1 MKNYWKSYAIIACSA
16 ILIACSTNEG
26 IRDVDSGNVQNTG
39 NIESEI
45 NANLILVNYMHVVD
59 SCVVLNL
66 SQKEAEALGVS
77 DYYYQK
83 AQRTVLEVNKA
94 MKESIKEH
102 PDWPVYLKGPKELRE
117 ENDSIAVSQ
126 TRSEEPLPSGRLNAP
141 DQAEVSKVF
150 FAPSTVN
157 AVEFLC
163 LNRVAPVCR
172 FDCKTKAQGQISGQ
186 QGFGYLGINKKLRAM
201 LAASNTRA
209 YVYFQTTDPFGGTCS
224 WKSYYQGID

>member
-16 ILIACSTNEG
+16 ILITCSTNEG

-66 SQKEAEALGVS
+66 SQKEAEA
-77 DYYYQK
+77 QK
-83 AQRTVLEVNKA
+83 TVLEVNKA

-126 TRSEEPLPSGRLNAP
+126 TRSEEPLSSGRLNAP
-141 DQAEVSKVF
+141 DQAEVSKF
-150 FAPSTVN
+150 FSLLPRLMRWSSCA
-157 AVEFLC
+157 
-163 LNRVAPVCR
+163 
-172 FDCKTKAQGQISGQ
+172 
-186 QGFGYLGINKKLRAM
+186 
-201 LAASNTRA
+201 
-209 YVYFQTTDPFGGTCS
+209 
-224 WKSYYQGID
+224 

>member
-16 ILIACSTNEG
+16 ILITCSTNEG

-83 AQRTVLEVNKA
+83 AQKTVLEVNKA

-126 TRSEEPLPSGRLNAP
+126 TRSEEPLSSGRLNAP
-141 DQAEVSKVF
+141 DQAEVSQF
-150 FAPSTVN
+150 FSHLPRLMRWSSCA
-157 AVEFLC
+157 
-163 LNRVAPVCR
+163 
-172 FDCKTKAQGQISGQ
+172 
-186 QGFGYLGINKKLRAM
+186 
-201 LAASNTRA
+201 
-209 YVYFQTTDPFGGTCS
+209 
-224 WKSYYQGID
+224 

>member
-16 ILIACSTNEG
+16 ILITCSTNEG

-83 AQRTVLEVNKA
+83 AQKTVLEVNKA

-126 TRSEEPLPSGRLNAP
+126 TRSEEPLSSGRLNAP
-141 DQAEVSKVF
+141 DQAEVSKF
-150 FAPSTVN
+150 FSLLRIAEAHYSLFYV
-157 AVEFLC
+157 
-163 LNRVAPVCR
+163 LND
-172 FDCKTKAQGQISGQ
+172 FFSSGSRNQ
-186 QGFGYLGINKKLRAM
+186 NGIFVSKV
-201 LAASNTRA
+201 T
-209 YVYFQTTDPFGGTCS
+209 
-224 WKSYYQGID
+224 GITSGI

>member
-83 AQRTVLEVNKA
+83 AQKTVLDER
-94 MKESIKEH
+94 IH
-102 PDWPVYLKGPKELRE
+102 KGA
-117 ENDSIAVSQ
+117 S
-126 TRSEEPLPSGRLNAP
+126 RLARLL
-141 DQAEVSKVF
+141 E
-150 FAPSTVN
+150 
-157 AVEFLC
+157 
-163 LNRVAPVCR
+163 R
-172 FDCKTKAQGQISGQ
+172 TK
-186 QGFGYLGINKKLRAM
+186 
-201 LAASNTRA
+201 
-209 YVYFQTTDPFGGTCS
+209 GTS
-224 WKSYYQGID
+224 RRK

>member
-83 AQRTVLEVNKA
+83 AQKTVLEVNKA
-94 MKESIKEH
+94 MKEIH
-102 PDWPVYLKGPKELRE
+102 KGA
-117 ENDSIAVSQ
+117 S
-126 TRSEEPLPSGRLNAP
+126 RLARLL
-141 DQAEVSKVF
+141 E
-150 FAPSTVN
+150 
-157 AVEFLC
+157 
-163 LNRVAPVCR
+163 
-172 FDCKTKAQGQISGQ
+172 
-186 QGFGYLGINKKLRAM
+186 RAK
-201 LAASNTRA
+201 
-209 YVYFQTTDPFGGTCS
+209 GTS
-224 WKSYYQGID
+224 RRKWIQ

>member
-66 SQKEAEALGVS
+66 SQKEAEALGV
-77 DYYYQK
+77 Y
-83 AQRTVLEVNKA
+83 KA

-117 ENDSIAVSQ
+117 ENGFNSGFSN
-126 TRSEEPLPSGRLNAP
+126 PL
-141 DQAEVSKVF
+141 
-150 FAPSTVN
+150 
-157 AVEFLC
+157 
-163 LNRVAPVCR
+163 
-172 FDCKTKAQGQISGQ
+172 
-186 QGFGYLGINKKLRAM
+186 
-201 LAASNTRA
+201 
-209 YVYFQTTDPFGGTCS
+209 
-224 WKSYYQGID
+224 

>member
-1 MKNYWKSYAIIACSA
+1 M
-16 ILIACSTNEG
+16 
-26 IRDVDSGNVQNTG
+26 DSGNVQNTG

-83 AQRTVLEVNKA
+83 AQKTVLEVNKA

-117 ENDSIAVSQ
+117 ENGFNSGFSN
-126 TRSEEPLPSGRLNAP
+126 PL
-141 DQAEVSKVF
+141 
-150 FAPSTVN
+150 
-157 AVEFLC
+157 
-163 LNRVAPVCR
+163 
-172 FDCKTKAQGQISGQ
+172 
-186 QGFGYLGINKKLRAM
+186 
-201 LAASNTRA
+201 
-209 YVYFQTTDPFGGTCS
+209 
-224 WKSYYQGID
+224 

>member
-16 ILIACSTNEG
+16 ILITCSTNEG
-26 IRDVDSGNVQNTG
+26 IRDLDSGNVQNTG

-66 SQKEAEALGVS
+66 SQKEAEALGVP

-83 AQRTVLEVNKA
+83 AQKTVLEVNKA

-126 TRSEEPLPSGRLNAP
+126 TRSEEPLSSGRLNAP
-141 DQAEVSKVF
+141 DQAEVSKF
-150 FAPSTVN
+150 FSLLPRLMRWSSCA
-157 AVEFLC
+157 
-163 LNRVAPVCR
+163 
-172 FDCKTKAQGQISGQ
+172 
-186 QGFGYLGINKKLRAM
+186 
-201 LAASNTRA
+201 
-209 YVYFQTTDPFGGTCS
+209 
-224 WKSYYQGID
+224 

>member
-83 AQRTVLEVNKA
+83 AQKTVLEVNKA

-102 PDWPVYLKGPKELRE
+102 PDWPVL
-117 ENDSIAVSQ
+117 
-126 TRSEEPLPSGRLNAP
+126 
-141 DQAEVSKVF
+141 
-150 FAPSTVN
+150 
-157 AVEFLC
+157 LC
-163 LNRVAPVCR
+163 LQLADLSPFAIALCFGNNDAQIVAQR
-172 FDCKTKAQGQISGQ
+172 K
-186 QGFGYLGINKKLRAM
+186 YRM
-201 LAASNTRA
+201 
-209 YVYFQTTDPFGGTCS
+209 
-224 WKSYYQGID
+224 KSKME

>member
-1 MKNYWKSYAIIACSA
+1 MKNYWKSFAIIACSA

-83 AQRTVLEVNKA
+83 AQKTVLEVNKA

-117 ENDSIAVSQ
+117 ENGFNSGFSN
-126 TRSEEPLPSGRLNAP
+126 PL
-141 DQAEVSKVF
+141 
-150 FAPSTVN
+150 
-157 AVEFLC
+157 
-163 LNRVAPVCR
+163 
-172 FDCKTKAQGQISGQ
+172 
-186 QGFGYLGINKKLRAM
+186 
-201 LAASNTRA
+201 
-209 YVYFQTTDPFGGTCS
+209 
-224 WKSYYQGID
+224 